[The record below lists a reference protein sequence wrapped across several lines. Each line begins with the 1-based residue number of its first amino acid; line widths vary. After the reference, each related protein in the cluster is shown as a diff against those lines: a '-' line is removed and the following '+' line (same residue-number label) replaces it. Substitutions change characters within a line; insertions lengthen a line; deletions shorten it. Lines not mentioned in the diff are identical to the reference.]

1 MSLLRAFS
9 FCCLFALLGGTLSAT
24 AQTPNDGD
32 PLLRGSNRALSFSI
46 DNVTLGTVD
55 GGVGGRWWLSPNTAF
70 RTTLSLSVESIEEVI
85 EGEVDMGRSAFG
97 IGTSFLV
104 ELHTRQFRRVSPY
117 VAGGVGVRYDVFS
130 ETTSYGPENPLREL
144 RDKGDGVDFSVS
156 AGFGVEVYLVKS
168 VSISGEHL
176 FVASV
181 RSEDGTITRSF
192 QDAPTTVTQQDG
204 TSFLFGTGTSSLI
217 ISVYF

>member
-1 MSLLRAFS
+1 MRLLRAFS
-9 FCCLFALLGGTLSAT
+9 YGCLFVLLASPLPVM
-24 AQTPNDGD
+24 AQTPDEGE

-46 DNVTLGTVD
+46 DNVTLGTLD
-55 GGVGGRWWLSPNTAF
+55 GGVGGRWWISPNTAF
-70 RTTLSLSVESIEEVI
+70 RATLSLSVESIEEVI
-85 EGEVDMGRSAFG
+85 GGEADMGRSAFG
-97 IGTSFLV
+97 IGTAILV

-117 VAGGVGVRYDVFS
+117 VAGGVGVGFDAFS
-130 ETTSYGPENPLREL
+130 ETTTYGPENPLQEL
-144 RDKGDGVDFSVS
+144 RDKGDGIDFSVR

-176 FVASV
+176 FIASV
-181 RSEDGTITRSF
+181 RSEDGTITRTF
-192 QDAPTTVTQQDG
+192 RDAPVTVTKQDG